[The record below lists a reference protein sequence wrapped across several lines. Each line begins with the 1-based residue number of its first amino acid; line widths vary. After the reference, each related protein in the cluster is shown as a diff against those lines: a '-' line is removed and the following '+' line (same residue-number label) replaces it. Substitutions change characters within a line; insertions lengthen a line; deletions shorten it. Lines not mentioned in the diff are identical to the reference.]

1 MNSIVE
7 IVRSM
12 KRNAKIMEEEFAV
25 IFALSDESLDDYE
38 GNLEE
43 VALAHAVMRM
53 KRNGFMCPSVK
64 SEAFASLR
72 KTIMD
77 ADENIKSNQP
87 ATIEG
92 DQDERENQ
100 NDDDPSDKC
109 G

>member
-1 MNSIVE
+1 MQIIANIIRGV
-7 IVRSM
+7 
-12 KRNAKIMEEEFAV
+12 KRNAKIMEEEFSV
-25 IFALSDESLDDYE
+25 IFALPDQSLDDYE

-53 KRNGFMCPSVK
+53 KRDGYVCPSCN

-87 ATIEG
+87 ATSEG

-100 NDDDPSDKC
+100 DDDTCDKC